1 MTRGRRGVGGTRGS
15 AVGAVAPEIFRTFRA
30 TGGIGIDWKHAG
42 SQAVEWAVGRSGGWL
57 AVLVA
62 GEQSRVAGVHRLVA
76 MTPDAVEARLQGLR
90 IE

>member
-42 SQAVEWAVGRSGGWL
+42 SQALNGAVGVVGRVASGACG
-57 AVLVA
+57 
-62 GEQSRVAGVHRLVA
+62 GERSRVKSVHRLVA
-76 MTPDAVEARLQGLR
+76 MTWDAVEAGLQGLP